1 MKLILISLVA
11 LVAVMMVAC
20 GGGGGSGPL
29 NVALEDLFQEFVDD
43 VDAAS
48 DKYHDKDILVS
59 GEVDSVENA
68 HLVWEKPYINIIVP
82 GASFPSPWVVCL
94 LSDEALSKDISSGDN
109 ISVEGKVYIA
119 AMTSLLIEAGPEA
132 FELILN
138 NCSPAAAVAAT
149 RTANDVQQKVA
160 ATMSAPTPTTAP
172 STPTTEP
179 VSTVKKVLDKVLPLS
194 ESHVNKGVDY
204 VENGQY
210 ENAIAEFDKAIQLD
224 PGLADAYYNRG
235 TVYVT
240 LDQLELG
247 IEDLEKATQL
257 APDDSEAHGNLGMA
271 YARLGEFLMAVE
283 RLDIAIQLDPDFANH
298 YKSRALF
305 YAASGKYQLA
315 IQDFDSAI
323 RLVPEYANY
332 YYNRGQIYD
341 ELGQLSEADIDF
353 AKACSLESKYC

>member
-138 NCSPAAAVAAT
+138 NCSPGSAVGT
-149 RTANDVQQKVA
+149 
-160 ATMSAPTPTTAP
+160 STT
-172 STPTTEP
+172 
-179 VSTVKKVLDKVLPLS
+179 S
-194 ESHVNKGVDY
+194 ENQHDKGVDY
-204 VENGQY
+204 ASARAHNDEGVSYYQKAQW
-210 ENAIAEFDKAIQLD
+210 ENAIPEFDKAIQID
-224 PGLADAYYNRG
+224 PDYADAYRG
-235 TVYVT
+235 RGNAYWR
-240 LDQLELG
+240 
-247 IEDLEKATQL
+247 L
-257 APDDSEAHGNLGMA
+257 AQFQNAVDDHTMALQIDPDDALAYVFRGQAYLNLG
-271 YARLGEFLMAVE
+271 
-283 RLDIAIQLDPDFANH
+283 QTAN
-298 YKSRALF
+298 
-305 YAASGKYQLA
+305 
-315 IQDFDSAI
+315 
-323 RLVPEYANY
+323 
-332 YYNRGQIYD
+332 
-341 ELGQLSEADIDF
+341 ADADK
-353 AKACSLESKYC
+353 AKACSLDSQYC